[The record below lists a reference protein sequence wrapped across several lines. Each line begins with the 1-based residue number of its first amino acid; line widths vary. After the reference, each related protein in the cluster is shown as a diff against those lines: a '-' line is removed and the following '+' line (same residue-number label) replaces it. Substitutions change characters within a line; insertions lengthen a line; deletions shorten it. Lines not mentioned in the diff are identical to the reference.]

1 VERLSAATARRI
13 ALGAQGFA
21 DPRPA
26 GRIDR
31 RHGRRLFDHV
41 GLVQIDSVNVLVR
54 SQELPV
60 FARLGPHPRDLLP
73 AMLDDHELFEYWGHV
88 ASLIPVEHQPLFRW
102 QMAAATAGERMWPG
116 VARLARDRPG
126 YIEAV
131 YEEVKERG
139 PLRASELSDPGP
151 KRKEPWWSWEDG
163 KRALEYLFWT
173 GQLSARRLSNFE
185 RAYDLTERIL
195 PGHVLALPTPSE
207 ADGRRE
213 LLALAARA
221 LGVATAPDLCDYYRL
236 NIPKSKAALAEL
248 VEAGRLVPVEV
259 EGWRRPAYLY
269 RGARRPRH
277 IGART
282 LLSPF
287 DSLIWERDRTER
299 LFGFRYRIEIYT
311 PAPKRVYGYYVLPFL
326 LGEDLVARVDLKSDR
341 KASALLVPAAWRE
354 PGVPEDEVASEL
366 MAELRG
372 LAAWLE
378 LDRVVIGTR
387 GDLSVALARAARTP
401 SSPSG
406 PASPRTRRTSA
417 RSAPATTG

>member
-1 VERLSAATARRI
+1 VERLSAGTARRI

-21 DPRPA
+21 DPRPT

-73 AMLDDHELFEYWGHV
+73 AMLDDLELFEYWGHV

-102 QMAAATAGERMWPG
+102 QMAAAAAGDRMWPG

-139 PLRASELSDPGP
+139 PLRAGELSDPGP
-151 KRKEPWWSWEDG
+151 KRRDPWWSWEDG

-173 GQLSARRLSNFE
+173 GRISARRLSNFE

-195 PGHVLALPTPSE
+195 PAAVLALPTPSE
-207 ADGRRE
+207 AEGRRE

-248 VEAGRLVPVEV
+248 VETGRLVPVEV
-259 EGWRRPAYLY
+259 EGWRRPAYLDP
-269 RGARRPRH
+269 GARRPRRV
-277 IGART
+277 GTRT

-287 DSLIWERDRTER
+287 DSLIWERQRTQR
-299 LFGFRYRIEIYT
+299 LWDFAYRIEIYT
-311 PAPKRVYGYYVLPFL
+311 PAPKRVFGYYVLPFL
-326 LGEDLVARVDLKSDR
+326 LDEALVARVDLKADR
-341 KASALLVPAAWRE
+341 RAGVLRVRAAWAEEGVTDRE
-354 PGVPEDEVASEL
+354 RVATEL
-366 MAELRG
+366 AAELVA
-372 LAAWLE
+372 LAAWLG
-378 LDRVVIGTR
+378 LGDGVAVDRK
-387 GDLSVALARAARTP
+387 GDLAPDLGRAVTDQG
-401 SSPSG
+401 S
-406 PASPRTRRTSA
+406 
-417 RSAPATTG
+417 